1 MSVFQVENLRAE
13 SMRASK
19 SQAVAGA
26 ENYESVRNELAAI
39 KEELERAKEMLER
52 EKEQHK
58 LDLQA
63 LSYTRKQVVSQ
74 ERSQI
79 ESKMKISALEDQL
92 TQVKK
97 EKESAQNVAAVI
109 KGEDSQLVQELRQH
123 NEILLDQLQKGG
135 GGGQS
140 ELHQVIKC
148 LRREK
153 DMAQSKSDVF
163 ETKVANLELQLRML
177 ESKCSE
183 LEEKCDQ
190 RREAES
196 SETMVTI
203 PQTKYDEL
211 LQQCETLNA
220 LTDSSIIQ
228 RETNVALSA
237 ELNEL
242 RPKLKNVLEELDSLK
257 SRNNLFQEKIVS
269 EEENVTQLSDKIRK
283 LTGKI
288 TLAEERIAEL
298 ESQLNSSQSQLSL
311 NTESLRTKLNV
322 QNQELMKKNFEV
334 RKLNT
339 EKENLLKQS
348 TTDKESLA
356 KVSVELTKE
365 KAALAEANAQMQQLK
380 TTLTEAQNEAA
391 KVAQLNET
399 LEETKDAMS
408 KQEAKMLEVTA
419 REVKVDIF
427 TKFSCD
433 YQIEPQSWFK
443 LEIS

>member
-1 MSVFQVENLRAE
+1 MENLRSD

-19 SQAVAGA
+19 NQAVAGA
-26 ENYESVRNELAAI
+26 ENHESVRNELAAI
-39 KEELERAKEMLER
+39 KEELVRAQEMLER

-74 ERSQI
+74 ERAQA
-79 ESKMKISALEDQL
+79 ETKIKIGALENELAQI
-92 TQVKK
+92 KN
-97 EKESAQNVAAVI
+97 EMESAQNVAAVI
-109 KGEDSQLVQELRQH
+109 KGEDSQLVQQLRQH
-123 NEILLDQLQKGG
+123 NEILLDQLQRGG

-163 ETKVANLELQLRML
+163 ETKAANLELQLRTL
-177 ESKCSE
+177 ETKCSE
-183 LEEKCDQ
+183 LEELCD
-190 RREAES
+190 RRSAAEAS
-196 SETMVTI
+196 QTLVTI
-203 PQTKYDEL
+203 PQSKFDEL
-211 LQQCETLNA
+211 LQQAETLNA
-220 LTDSSIIQ
+220 LTDSSIVQ

-242 RPKLKNVLEELDSLK
+242 RPKLKSVLEELESLK

-269 EEENVTQLSDKIRK
+269 EEENVAELNNKIRE

-288 TLAEERIAEL
+288 TLAEERVVEL
-298 ESQLNSSQSQLSL
+298 EEQLNSSQSQLSN
-311 NTESLRTKLNV
+311 NTETLRTKLNV
-322 QNQELMKKNFEV
+322 QNQELLKKNFEV
-334 RKLNT
+334 RKLSS

-365 KAALAEANAQMQQLK
+365 KAAVVEANAQLVQLK
-380 TTLTEAQNEAA
+380 SSLAEAQKEAA
-391 KVAQLNET
+391 KVAELNEN
-399 LEETKDAMS
+399 LQQAKDAVTKKDAEM
-408 KQEAKMLEVTA
+408 AVITA
-419 REVKVDIF
+419 REIKVRYF
-427 TKFSCD
+427 HAA
-433 YQIEPQSWFK
+433 
-443 LEIS
+443 